1 MESGPRWKIATHPWL
16 GISIF
21 VFFLLLCYLLSYAE
35 HINDLSWMRPYR
47 DAHGMGCCSEADCIE
62 STVSIEPETDQESPV
77 RTVRV
82 NGVTFVLPRKS
93 IHASETAAAYWCY
106 RSIHVPPSTENTRCV
121 FYAIGG

>member
-1 MESGPRWKIATHPWL
+1 MGK
-16 GISIF
+16 
-21 VFFLLLCYLLSYAE
+21 YLLYAMSILMIVIAPCTAYAE
-35 HINDLSWMRPYR
+35 HVNDLSWMRPYR

-62 STVSIEPETDQESPV
+62 STVSIEPEADQESPV

-106 RSIHVPPSTENTRCV
+106 RSIHVPPSTANTRCV
-121 FYAIGG
+121 FYTIGG